1 MREGMLTNLRARIA
15 HLRGRRRAAP
25 AEEAG
30 ASEPRVRSLAFGIE
44 RIGLVALRHPAVVG
58 IAALVLLALAVPGIA
73 SLQVDDSIGQ
83 LFRSETP
90 AFKEYEA
97 ASRRFPSSEFDVLV
111 VIEGEALLERA
122 SVEALRN
129 LATDLQLVDGAR
141 GLISIFSAREPPH
154 GGRLPGPL
162 FPDQLPQDDA
172 YRALIERVQANQIIR
187 DKLLSENDRLT
198 LMVLALDPAVVGG
211 SRLRNV
217 IDDVRTTADT
227 DLSGTGLHTQL
238 TGVPVMQLEIRN
250 AIERDR
256 VLYNVAGFAAGCL
269 IAIVFFRRVS
279 FMLIAAAP
287 PLLSIAYAL
296 GAFGWLGLRLNIF
309 LNMMTPLIMVIS
321 FSDSMQLTFAM
332 RDRLIA
338 GDDRYRALRHAILV
352 VGPACVLTH
361 ATAAI
366 SFVALQVSD
375 SDLIR
380 SFGQAGLVGTTI
392 ALLAVLTLMPL
403 LGVLLVRRE
412 ARFAAHARQA
422 DTGVDMLRRFCA
434 FIAARMVRRPALYT
448 MASLS
453 VVAALSAGYAQL
465 EPRFRLADEVP
476 NRGEA
481 VAASDRL
488 DAELTGANPINV
500 MIAFPAGASLYA
512 PDTLQTIAE
521 VHAILERQPGV
532 GNVWSL
538 ETLRRWL
545 AEAGQRDVARLKDYV
560 EILPDHLVRRFIA
573 APADAVVVAGRAR
586 DVDASRLLPTVQDLD
601 AALDA
606 VRRAHP
612 GYAIAVTSLSA
623 IAARNSAAMI
633 NKLSR
638 GITVEVVL
646 IAAFVGL
653 AFRSFTVM
661 LASILP
667 AIFPVVA
674 AGTLLWLL
682 GDGLRFASVVALT
695 VSLGLGLSAT
705 IHFLNRMRLE
715 DRPQDAPGVAVERA
729 TILMGP
735 PLILTSVVLACGL
748 AVTVLSTLPM
758 LQTFGWLS
766 ALAMLLA
773 LVADLTIL
781 RPTITLLRGVARA
794 RTLARNESVDRSP

>member
-1 MREGMLTNLRARIA
+1 MGESVLTRVRSRLARLRTQRSAA
-15 HLRGRRRAAP
+15 LDAGRPHA
-25 AEEAG
+25 
-30 ASEPRVRSLAFGIE
+30 RSLAFGIE
-44 RIGLVALRHPAVVG
+44 RIGLVALRHPLLVAA
-58 IAALVLLALAVPGIA
+58 AALALLALAVPGIA
-73 SLQVDDSIGQ
+73 RLEVDDSIGQ
-83 LFRSETP
+83 LFRAETP
-90 AFKEYEA
+90 AFREYEA

-111 VIEGEALLERA
+111 VIEGEALLQRP

-129 LATDLQLVDGAR
+129 LATDLQLVEGVR
-141 GLISIFSAREPPH
+141 GVISMFSAREPPH
-154 GGRLPGPL
+154 GGQLPGPL
-162 FPDQLPQDDA
+162 FPDRLPDGDA
-172 YRALIERVQANQIIR
+172 WRALIERVQANEIIR
-187 DKLLSENDRLT
+187 DKLLAGNGRLT
-198 LMVLALDPAVVGG
+198 LMVLALDPEVVAS
-211 SRLRNV
+211 SRLREV
-217 IDDVRTTADT
+217 VGEVRTTAET
-227 DLSGTGLHTQL
+227 DLSGTGLRTQL

-279 FMLIAAAP
+279 FMLVAAAP
-287 PLLSIAYAL
+287 PLLSIVYAL

-338 GDDRYRALRHAILV
+338 GDDKYRALRHAVLV

-366 SFVALQVSD
+366 SFAALQISE

-380 SFGQAGLVGTTI
+380 SFGQAGLVGT
-392 ALLAVLTLMPL
+392 ALALVAVLTLMPL
-403 LGVLLVRRE
+403 LGVLTVRRE
-412 ARFAAHARQA
+412 ARFAARARRA
-422 DTGVDMLRRFCA
+422 DGGVDLLRRFCA
-434 FIAARMVRRPALYT
+434 SVAARMVRRPALYT
-448 MASLS
+448 LASLL
-453 VVAALSAGYAQL
+453 VVAALGAGYAQL

-476 NRGEA
+476 SRGQA

-488 DAELTGANPINV
+488 DAALTGANPINV
-500 MIAFPAGASLYA
+500 MIAFPASASLYA
-512 PDTLQTIAE
+512 PDTLQTIAD
-521 VHAILERQPGV
+521 VHAILERQPGI

-545 AEAGQRDVARLKDYV
+545 AEAGRRDVATLKDYV
-560 EILPDHLVRRFIA
+560 EVLPDQVVRRFVA
-573 APADAVVVAGRAR
+573 APGDAVMVTGRVRDIDAG
-586 DVDASRLLPTVQDLD
+586 RLLPTVQDLD
-601 AALDA
+601 AALDE

-612 GYAIAVTSLSA
+612 GYAIVVTSLSA

-638 GITVEVVL
+638 GITVEAVL

-667 AIFPVVA
+667 AIFPVAA
-674 AGTLLWLL
+674 AGTLLWLA
-682 GDGLRFASVVALT
+682 GDGLTFAAVVALT
-695 VSLGLGLSAT
+695 VALGLGLSAT
-705 IHFLNRMRLE
+705 IHFLNRMRVE

-748 AVTVLSTLPM
+748 VVTVLSSLPM
-758 LQTFGWLS
+758 LQIFGWLS

-781 RPTITLLRGVARA
+781 RPTITLLRSVARSRGAA
-794 RTLARNESVDRSP
+794 RGESGGGGAS